1 MGCAFEQRTGAV
13 VAQREHV
20 LRAALEG
27 DLADPAK
34 ILRAANHHGRFGV
47 ANEILYFSA
56 LIGRVQRQ
64 KHITGAQRG
73 QVQHQRFH
81 RFFHLHSHAC
91 TGRQL
96 QRHQQIGHHGGGA
109 FQVLPG
115 IKKAVVSFDGGGVEV
130 GRKSRAQG

>member
-1 MGCAFEQRTGAV
+1 MGCAFEQRAGAV

-20 LRAALEG
+20 LRAALES

-34 ILRAANHHGRFGV
+34 ILRAANHHSRFGV
-47 ANEILYFSA
+47 ANEILHFSA
-56 LIGRVQRQ
+56 LVGGVERQ
-64 KHITGAQRG
+64 KHITGAQSG

-81 RFFHLHSHAC
+81 RLFHLHGH
-91 TGRQL
+91 TRTRRQF

-109 FQVLPG
+109 LQVMPG
-115 IKKAVVSFDGGGVEV
+115 IDKAVVSFNGGGVEV